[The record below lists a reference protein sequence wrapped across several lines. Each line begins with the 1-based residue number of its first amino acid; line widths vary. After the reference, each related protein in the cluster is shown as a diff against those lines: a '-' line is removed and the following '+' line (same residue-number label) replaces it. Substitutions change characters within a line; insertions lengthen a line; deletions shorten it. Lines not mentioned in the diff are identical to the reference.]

1 MKMESKEFVKK
12 QVKKLAE
19 KYPFTTIKYYFDSF
33 DNDHFICVDSK
44 IDLDKIYS
52 KQAWE
57 IDKEFIS
64 NFPNELL
71 SFMLLEDYLDFG
83 ESGELVYEKTYHF
96 SKFEINNKN
105 INLFSVKNKNDFRY
119 KQDLEFTL
127 KQNDE
132 EKFLLLEEDY
142 ALAA

>member
-83 ESGELVYEKTYHF
+83 ESGELVYEKNF
-96 SKFEINNKN
+96 I
-105 INLFSVKNKNDFRY
+105 
-119 KQDLEFTL
+119 
-127 KQNDE
+127 
-132 EKFLLLEEDY
+132 
-142 ALAA
+142 